1 MKDYDIDHYDK
12 DSILYLIEQGIIKK
26 SEDFIRLEDKIT
38 TKQFVTMVIRSS
50 RSDLEPSHD
59 DWSSGYL
66 DYAMYKGIIDDYDMT
81 NINNPLERRCAA
93 RIVHEALLIEF
104 SEKDE
109 TEWSAA
115 DKLLD
120 LYSCRTCVIH
130 IAQVYVK
137 GIMLGR
143 EDNVFG
149 LEGNITFY
157 EAADIVVRMIDKK
170 RRIPPMKLTGAKS
183 KLIHPNEAWEMMT
196 TNRRSI
202 LMDVRSYEEYKQ
214 GHIDGS
220 ICMPLHDL
228 INNPCSVCVRKDTP
242 IILYCQK
249 GYKSSLA
256 AQALIDAGYCNIYTI
271 PGIEQYPYFF

>member
-1 MKDYDIDHYDK
+1 MNDNDR
-12 DSILYLIEQGIIKK
+12 DSILFLMERSIIQKK
-26 SEDFIRLEDKIT
+26 DFIHLEDKIT

-50 RSDLEPSHD
+50 KGDIEPTRD

-66 DYAMYKGIIDDYDMT
+66 DYAIHKGIMEDYDMT

-93 RIVHEALLIEF
+93 RIVHEALMTEF
-104 SEKDE
+104 FEKDE
-109 TEWSAA
+109 IEWSAA
-115 DKLLD
+115 NKLID
-120 LYSCRTCVIH
+120 LYSCRTCVMH

-137 GIMLGR
+137 GIMLGC
-143 EDNVFG
+143 EDNLFN
-149 LEGNITFY
+149 LSGNITVY
-157 EAADIVVRMIDKK
+157 EAADILVRMLHKK
-170 RRIPPMKLTGAKS
+170 RRIPPIKLIEAKS

-220 ICMPLHDL
+220 ICKPLHDL
-228 INNPCSVCVRKDTP
+228 FNNPCSVCIRKDTP

-256 AQALIDAGYCNIYTI
+256 AQALIDAGYNIIYTI
-271 PGIEQYPYFF
+271 PGLEQYQYSLTR